1 MLGIKLLYNQPDKE
15 SLVVMVSAT
24 DESGSTGAVAAN
36 LAVSLA
42 QAGKRVILV
51 DLESTN
57 PVISSLFGLGEQ
69 EGVSDFL
76 YKQAERPTAM
86 LPVIGLPTLRVWPI
100 GTVEIDSAR
109 LMSQRLVDTLRTF
122 KNEADI
128 VICAVPMIQRPDT
141 LLMASW
147 SDGIVLVTT
156 KGKTD
161 EESLRDIF
169 ANIRMVNAV
178 VLAAVLKSGTE
189 TRLLFERQ
197 REPLVGG
204 KLAPAPIDG
213 LSKRAGEHGQR

>member
-1 MLGIKLLYNQPDKE
+1 
-15 SLVVMVSAT
+15 
-24 DESGSTGAVAAN
+24 
-36 LAVSLA
+36 
-42 QAGKRVILV
+42 
-51 DLESTN
+51 
-57 PVISSLFGLGEQ
+57 
-69 EGVSDFL
+69 
-76 YKQAERPTAM
+76 
-86 LPVIGLPTLRVWPI
+86 
-100 GTVEIDSAR
+100 
-109 LMSQRLVDTLRTF
+109 MSQRLVDTLRTF

-204 KLAPAPIDG
+204 KLASAPIDG